1 MNIETQPKR
10 RTKEERMS
18 DGRDGRS
25 NQIQEKRE
33 KKDDLM
39 KDGAPFLL
47 PANIKKN
54 IHHDIHQ

>member
-47 PANIKKN
+47 PANITEN